1 MFLIKLAWKNLSR
14 HKRRT
19 AITAS
24 ALAFGLML
32 FIIMDSM
39 LTGAF
44 EQSNINL
51 MDAETGHGK
60 IMSNQSFEDIKYL
73 PLSNRI
79 EDPEEIIS
87 IVESVGA
94 KASKRLLIN
103 GEMIYSDD
111 YFPKSG
117 STQILFTGVDIES
130 DNNVFNVFYEKNL
143 VHGRFMGKDAD
154 EVVIGSWLA
163 EDIGAEVG
171 DLFTLSVRT
180 AADGDDPGFIQ
191 TIDVEITGII
201 KVESPMVNRRVV
213 YFSLEMADYYL
224 DLNGSVTEVAVR
236 IPFNENIA
244 SFNKK
249 MQGKLPENLGFYSW
263 REIAADYLALTE
275 AKSGGS
281 LIYILLT
288 IIIGV
293 VGITNTMLMTINER
307 QTELGMMRA
316 LGMADRDIRKA
327 FILEAGG
334 IGVLGALLGVF
345 LGILINIPMV
355 NTGIDYSSL
364 LRDADMGYRISSIM
378 KGVWNFRTIITA
390 FFIGIFIPVIV
401 SIIPTRR
408 AIRKS
413 IPDCINKR

>member
-39 LTGAF
+39 LIGAF

-60 IMSNQSFEDIKYL
+60 IMSDQSFEDIKYL

-79 EDPEEIIS
+79 EDPEKFIS
-87 IVESVGA
+87 IVESAGGR
-94 KASKRLLIN
+94 ASKRLLIN
-103 GEMIYSDD
+103 GEMIYTDD

-117 STQILFTGVDIES
+117 STQILFTGVDLEN
-130 DNNVFNVFYEKNL
+130 DNNVFNVFHEKNL
-143 VHGRFMGKDAD
+143 VSGRFMNSDSD

-163 EDIGAEVG
+163 EDIGADVG
-171 DLFTLSVRT
+171 DVFTLSVRT
-180 AADGDDPGFIQ
+180 AAEGDDPGFIQ
-191 TIDVEITGII
+191 TIDVEIVGII

-213 YFSLEMADYYL
+213 YFPLDMSDYYL
-224 DLNGSVTEVAVR
+224 DLYGSVTEIAVR
-236 IPFNENIA
+236 IPFNETVD
-244 SFNKK
+244 SFKETLEDN
-249 MQGKLPENLGFYSW
+249 LPEGFGFYSW
-263 REIAADYLALTE
+263 RELAADYLALTE

-288 IIIGV
+288 IIIGI

-334 IGVLGALLGVF
+334 IGLIGAVFGVF
-345 LGILINIPMV
+345 MGILINIPMV
-355 NTGIDYSSL
+355 NTGLDYSAF
-364 LRDADMGYRISSIM
+364 LRDADMGYRISSVM
-378 KGVWNFRTIITA
+378 KGVWNYRTILIA
-390 FFIGIFIPVIV
+390 FIVGIFIPVIV